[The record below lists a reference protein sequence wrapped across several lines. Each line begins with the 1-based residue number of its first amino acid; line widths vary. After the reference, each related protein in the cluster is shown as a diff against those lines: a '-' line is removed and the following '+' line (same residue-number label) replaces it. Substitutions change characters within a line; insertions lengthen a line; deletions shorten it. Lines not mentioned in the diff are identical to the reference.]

1 MERRNSKKMN
11 PFYRNLA
18 FWLLIS
24 LFMIFMFNVFN
35 KGQTPHKN
43 IIFSDFL
50 NMVNNGE
57 VIAVTIQG
65 NRIEGTTTSGTQF
78 KTYSPNYP
86 DLVKL
91 LQKKAVKITA
101 KPQDT
106 KDWKKRYQY
115 LTQRLEFL
123 ENLQQDQK
131 DEWE

>member
-35 KGQTPHKN
+35 KGQTTRKSV
-43 IIFSDFL
+43 IFSDFL
-50 NMVNNGE
+50 NMVNSGE
-57 VIAVTIQG
+57 VVQVTIQG
-65 NRIEGTTTSGTQF
+65 NQIEGTTTNGTVF

-91 LQKKAVKITA
+91 LQSKGVKISA
-101 KPQDT
+101 KPPQESPLCQST
-106 KDWKKRYQY
+106 
-115 LTQRLEFL
+115 LIRLS
-123 ENLQQDQK
+123 
-131 DEWE
+131 